1 MVGFNWQKIAALSA
15 ILGGILQAT
24 LLFFQVNQLGNV
36 LKGHY
41 HVTWNWNV
49 PREYRWISVSPWF
62 FFLIALLFLHWYVTR
77 QLRWPVWRGAIYILL
92 TFTLIIAPEIA
103 LALVTNPNCVPD
115 LPCNPG
121 NRVIPIFLSNISIAG
136 GMLLGGYLLF
146 LSGYLL
152 FFRRTLIYTPFSK
165 FWGFIFLFLG
175 VLAFQT
181 CIVAAEVGEWIPG
194 YFKIDLITMVLGFT
208 WATTWCFIGC
218 VLCLKRFSIEDG
230 VQIEGA

>member
-1 MVGFNWQKIAALSA
+1 MVHFKWQKIAGLAAL
-15 ILGGILQAT
+15 LGGVLQAT
-24 LLFFQVNQLGNV
+24 LLLLQINQLGGV
-36 LKGHY
+36 LTRHY

-92 TFTLIIAPEIA
+92 AFILIIVPEIA
-103 LALVTNPNCVPD
+103 LAFVTNPNCVPD

-121 NRVIPIFLSNISIAG
+121 NRVIPIFLSSFSIAG
-136 GMLLGGYLLF
+136 GILLGGYLIF

-165 FWGFIFLFLG
+165 IWGFASLFLG

-181 CIVAAEVGEWIPG
+181 CIVAAEVSEWIPG
-194 YFKIDLITMVLGFT
+194 YFKIDLITMVFGFT
-208 WATTWCFIGC
+208 WAATWCFIGC
-218 VLCLKRFSIEDG
+218 ILCLKTFSIQDG
-230 VQIEGA
+230 VRKYS